1 MRKESIVLSIGLKLK
16 PKNIACGWQS
26 GWVNEKAK
34 TRNNK
39 RREEDREGKITEITR
54 EKRKWRILRQRK
66 NKREW
71 YREEEWEETMMW
83 SQVSTSNSMFEA
95 TIMEIYICKLVD
107 NVFIYLFILFIIFFF
122 LSLDSKGS
130 REPWGST
137 AVRTGLC
144 FLHIEQFL
152 KLKEPQKWTVQ
163 SFLGQTVRSGSG
175 FKTLNKTRQVVNIKL
190 EIWKDALE
198 SRCSWLNRT

>member
-39 RREEDREGKITEITR
+39 RREEDREGKNAEITR
-54 EKRKWRILRQRK
+54 GKRKWRILRQRK

-107 NVFIYLFILFIIFFF
+107 NVFIYLFILFII
-122 LSLDSKGS
+122 
-130 REPWGST
+130 
-137 AVRTGLC
+137 
-144 FLHIEQFL
+144 IIFL
-152 KLKEPQKWTVQ
+152 K
-163 SFLGQTVRSGSG
+163 FR
-175 FKTLNKTRQVVNIKL
+175 FKGK
-190 EIWKDALE
+190 
-198 SRCSWLNRT
+198 